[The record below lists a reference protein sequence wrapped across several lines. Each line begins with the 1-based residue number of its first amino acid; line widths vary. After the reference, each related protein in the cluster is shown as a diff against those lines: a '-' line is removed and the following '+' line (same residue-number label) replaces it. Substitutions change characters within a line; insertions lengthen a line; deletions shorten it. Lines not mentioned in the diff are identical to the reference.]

1 MLYAKI
7 SPASQYVKQ
16 LTPFTSET
24 IVCEYVCASAEPY
37 SLGANA
43 VSFRMSFGTVTF
55 NESNVPIGFNPFTS
69 TTQEFSG
76 SQLSNWGTDDSVVL
90 TELVQAIGCTVLQI
104 IQF

>member
-1 MLYAKI
+1 MLYAQI
-7 SPASQYVKQ
+7 SPASQYIRQ

-24 IVCEYVCASAEPY
+24 IVCEYMCASADPY
-37 SLGANA
+37 PLGANA
-43 VSFRMSFGTVTF
+43 VSFRLSFGTVTF
-55 NESNVPIGFNPFTS
+55 DENNQPTGFNPYVS
-69 TTQEFSG
+69 TTQTLSG